1 MQKLEFIIIMIDTGD
16 TAWMLIAG
24 CLVLLMI
31 PALGLF
37 ESGLL
42 RKKNVVSIF
51 MQIFFSCS
59 FFHDEL
65 NLFFYS
71 GG

>member
-1 MQKLEFIIIMIDTGD
+1 MQKLDFIIIMIDTGD

-37 ESGLL
+37 ESGFIEKEK
-42 RKKNVVSIF
+42 RSFNFYANIFRNVIT
-51 MQIFFSCS
+51 
-59 FFHDEL
+59 
-65 NLFFYS
+65 
-71 GG
+71 